1 MMIMGESIVM
11 GVSENQQ
18 ENQAQD
24 IVHRV
29 LAIEKEADELVAKAK
44 AQESNIAADIQKY
57 LKTLHRETDTRIE
70 QELERLSAQIENRAQ
85 EEKEALEK
93 ERRETITRIGG
104 ISQETLESCAS
115 EVVLRILSR

>member
-1 MMIMGESIVM
+1 MIMGESIVM

>member
-1 MMIMGESIVM
+1 MGESIVM